1 MRRALAYAKAVADRR
16 RAGERIG
23 LLVVSVHGW
32 DAGKW
37 FEGSPEVCRVLLPAD
52 TAVES
57 ADWSVCLALDV
68 LVCGDA
74 DDAVFCAVVR
84 AILAA
89 GAVSCWGEFS
99 DGVHRVAVLGTG
111 KVVAVEGPVPVHKL
125 GAALRLFRPAA
136 LALRIG
142 GYGSRAFDAVRA
154 AMFGPLL
161 AELNASLCE
170 AGQ

>member
-1 MRRALAYAKAVADRR
+1 MRRALAYAKAVADHR
-16 RAGERIG
+16 RAGERVG
-23 LLVVSVHGW
+23 LLVVSVHDW
-32 DAGKW
+32 NSGKP
-37 FEGSPEVCRVLLPAD
+37 FVPSPEVCRVLLPAYM
-52 TAVES
+52 AVEA

-74 DDAVFCAVVR
+74 DDAVFCSVVR
-84 AILAA
+84 AVLAA

-99 DGVHRVAVLGTG
+99 DGVHRLATVGTG
-111 KVVAVEGPVPVHKL
+111 KVVAVDGPVQL
-125 GAALRLFRPAA
+125 NEFGAALRLFRTAA

-142 GYGSRAFDAVRA
+142 GYRSRAFDAVRA

-161 AELNASLCE
+161 AELSDSLCE